1 MNVRG
6 LSGKYYKLD
15 SSPFGG
21 GGEGDIYE
29 IIGDNDR
36 CAKYITQVQGRKRL
50 KRNL

>member
-36 CAKYITQVQGRKRL
+36 CAKIYNSGARKKVVL
-50 KRNL
+50 EYK

>member
-29 IIGDNDR
+29 ITHNGNL
-36 CAKYITQVQGRKRL
+36 L
-50 KRNL
+50 KRNKYYLVTVGI